1 MMFRVLLLSTLSIMM
16 MPRVVLAGTYEAL
29 CNGSQKCEV
38 KISGDRLMAGDRI
51 VPIQA
56 IASWAKS
63 GPGKT
68 LNSTAGSILGILIN
82 FPAAQVLASDYR
94 GSFDIL
100 YYTAEQKP
108 DQLSV
113 AFLNENASR
122 FFEIEIQA
130 ATGLPQK
137 VLNDK
142 ASQFKWTTTDFP
154 PPQNT
159 NSTP

>member
-1 MMFRVLLLSTLSIMM
+1 MFKALFLSALSIVM
-16 MPRVVLAGTYEAL
+16 MPCLGLAGTYEAL

-38 KISGDRLMAGDRI
+38 KIGGDRLIAGDLV

-56 IASWAKS
+56 IASWSKS
-63 GPGKT
+63 GPGRT
-68 LNSTAGSILGILIN
+68 LNSTAGSILGVLLD
-82 FPAAQVLASDYR
+82 FPTAQFLASDYR
-94 GSFDIL
+94 AGFDISF
-100 YYTAEQKP
+100 YAADQKP
-108 DQLSV
+108 NQLSI
-113 AFLNENASR
+113 AFLNEKASR

-154 PPQNT
+154 PAQNT
-159 NSTP
+159 SPMP